1 MANNAHVALVG
12 MVIKDPTNRQV
23 NNSTVLSMTVAV
35 KTTKKQENSQ
45 YPANDLY
52 EVSVWGK
59 AGESLL
65 NSVKAKTRVF
75 VTGDLMLGEPWTD
88 RNGKEH
94 QSLRVNANFVEIL
107 SGGNYNRNNNNNTQ
121 QAAPASDEE
130 APF

>member
-1 MANNAHVALVG
+1 MANDAHISLVG

-35 KTTKKQENSQ
+35 QTTKKQPNSQ

-59 AGESLL
+59 AGETLL
-65 NSVKAKTRVF
+65 NSVKAKTRVW
-75 VTGDLMLGEPWTD
+75 VTGDLMVGDPWTD
-88 RNGKEH
+88 RGGEKH
-94 QSLRVNANFVEIL
+94 LSLRVNANNVKIL
-107 SGGNYNRNNNNNTQ
+107 SGGNYNNNRNNNTQ

-130 APF
+130 VPF